1 MKSAHDLVAAARAC
15 IREVSLEE
23 AEAAIRDADLL
34 IDVRE
39 ASEYAAGHIPGA
51 VNLSRGTLEFRMSSN
66 PDFAPRDLRIVLYC
80 KTSGRAALCASAL
93 KEMGY
98 QNVQSIA
105 GGFDGWAAAGRPV
118 ASPPATSF
126 E

>member
-1 MKSAHDLVAAARAC
+1 MKSAHDLVAAARAG

-23 AEAAIRDADLL
+23 AETAIRDADLL

-39 ASEYAAGHIPGA
+39 AAEYAAGHIPGA
-51 VNLSRGTLEFRMSSN
+51 MHLSRGTLEFKMSGS
-66 PDFAPRDLRIVLYC
+66 PEWAPRDLRIVLYC

-98 QNVQSIA
+98 QNVLSIS
-105 GGFDGWAAAGRPV
+105 GGFDAWAAAGKPV
-118 ASPPATSF
+118 ARPPVTSF